1 MFIDPQG
8 WADGYQQEEHARA
21 RAEALARL
29 AAGEGTRGLRGR
41 IGGWL
46 IALGAW
52 LQGADAR

>member
-1 MFIDPQG
+1 MA
-8 WADGYQQEEHARA
+8 ADLSDSSWYQQEAHARA

-29 AAGEGTRGLRGR
+29 AAGEETGGLRGR

-52 LQGADAR
+52 LQGADTR

>member
-1 MFIDPQG
+1 MA
-8 WADGYQQEEHARA
+8 ADLSDSSWYQQEAHARA

-29 AAGEGTRGLRGR
+29 AAGEETGGLRGR